1 MQQKKKNLK
10 TDDKN
15 YDSNPELNL
24 NNQSNKMPKCPNCI
38 SPKYGK

>member
-1 MQQKKKNLK
+1 MQQKEKQLEKGAKKL
-10 TDDKN
+10 DP
-15 YDSNPELNL
+15 NPELNL